1 MKIISMVR
9 AICLIPIFF
18 IYGAWML
25 FRLTLR
31 VAFLVVAIWLIHS
44 LFGMIGDI
52 VLALP
57 IIYCLSFLLPNPH
70 IANFGKILKPKK
82 YLDRDKSSL
91 PHTKIVDFKAYQ
103 RGAKP

>member
-1 MKIISMVR
+1 MKIMSMVR
-9 AICLIPIFF
+9 AICLIPIFL
-18 IYGAWML
+18 IYGAWTL

-44 LFGMIGDI
+44 LFGKIGDI

-82 YLDRDKSSL
+82 YIHWDKSSL
-91 PHTKIVDFKAYQ
+91 HHTKIVDFKAYQ